1 MRWFDD
7 MPLKRKV
14 TLAILSTCGIVL
26 SLASVA
32 LAIFEIRDFRVA
44 MARDSTTLADILGAN
59 TQAALAFE
67 DADAARTILRSLL
80 AEPHVEAARLFDRKG
95 AIFADFTRP
104 QAAVI
109 LPEHPGTDGH
119 SFTGDHLALYRPIIL
134 DGKALGMIYLQV
146 DLEGMHHRLA
156 LFAMIALA
164 VLLCSLLIA
173 AGLSAWLQHPISAPI
188 LALARTARQIAE
200 NRDYTVRAPA
210 QGHHEVGA
218 LTDAFNHMLVQIQQQ
233 NQSVIDS
240 EERLR
245 SVLNSAL
252 SAVVVYTDQGTIV
265 DWNSRAEA
273 MFGWSKGEA
282 LGRDAITTLI
292 AGRYRT
298 AIQQGAA
305 PDGIAPAGNGL
316 TEMHGLRKDG
326 SEFPMEV
333 SISALKAGA
342 TVNLCGFFTDI
353 TERALS
359 QSRIQA
365 QISRLDLL
373 NRITRAIGDRLDLA
387 SIFQVV
393 IRSLE
398 DNLPIDFGC
407 VCLYDK
413 SHKLLTVTCVGVNSA
428 ELAMELASPVPA
440 TIPINQNGLSRCA
453 AGVLVY
459 EPDIS
464 TIAFPFQERLTRGG
478 LKSLVAA
485 PLIVESTVFG
495 ILIAARRTANSFSSA
510 ECEFLRQLS
519 EQVALAAHQAELY
532 SALQQ
537 AYDDLRQ
544 SQQTVMQQERLR
556 ALGQMASGIAH
567 DINNAIS
574 PVALYT
580 ESLLEVEKGLS
591 QRARSYL
598 ETIKVAIE
606 DVAHTVAR
614 MKEFYRQ
621 REPQIIL
628 AAVDLNQLVHQ
639 VMDLTKA
646 RWSDMPQ
653 QQGIMIATRL
663 DLMAGLPP
671 IMGIASEIREALIN
685 LVFNAVD
692 AMPAGGT
699 LGLRTCLRNRL
710 QSLGETAAAPHAC
723 VEVIDTGVGM
733 DGETRRRCLEPFFT
747 TKGERGT
754 GLGLAMVY
762 GVMQRHNSEIE
773 IDSEVHKGTTMR
785 LAFPV
790 PSPHG
795 QVPAAEEVD
804 KVVDRLRILV
814 VDDDPILL
822 KSLRDILETDGHA
835 IVTANHGQHG
845 IDAFRA
851 AVGTP
856 TAFELVITDLGMPY
870 VDGRKEAATVKDL
883 APATPV
889 ILLTGWGQR
898 LIAEGEVPAHVDCL
912 LNKPPK
918 IRELREAIARC
929 CRPSPPKA

>member
-7 MPLKRKV
+7 MPLKRKI
-14 TLAILSTCGIVL
+14 TLAILATCGIVL
-26 SLASVA
+26 SLAGVA

-44 MARDSTTLADILGAN
+44 MARDSTTLADILSAN
-59 TQAALAFE
+59 TQAALAFD
-67 DADAARTILRSLL
+67 DADAARTILRSLQ
-80 AEPHVEAARLFDRKG
+80 AEPHVVAARLFDRKG

-104 QAAVI
+104 QAAVT
-109 LPEHPGTDGH
+109 LPGHPGTDGYL
-119 SFTGDHLALYRPIIL
+119 FTEDHLALYRPIAL
-134 DGKALGMIYLQV
+134 DGKSLGMIFLQV
-146 DLEGMHHRLA
+146 DLEGMHSRLA
-156 LFAMIALA
+156 VFAMIALA
-164 VLLCSLLIA
+164 VMLCSLLIA
-173 AGLSAWLQHPISAPI
+173 AGLSAWMQHPISAPI
-188 LALARTARQIAE
+188 LALADTARKIAD

-218 LTDAFNHMLVQIQQQ
+218 LTDAFNHMLVQIEKQ

-252 SAVVVYTDQGTIV
+252 SAVVVYTAQGTIV
-265 DWNSRAEA
+265 DWNARAEA
-273 MFGWSKGEA
+273 MFGWSKQEA
-282 LGRDAITTLI
+282 MGKNAITTLI
-292 AGRYRT
+292 PGRYRT
-298 AIQQGAA
+298 ANQQGFA
-305 PDGIAPAGNGL
+305 PNGTDPVWNGL
-316 TEMHGLRKDG
+316 AEMHALRKDG
-326 SEFPMEV
+326 SEFPVEV
-333 SISALKAGA
+333 SISTLRSGDV
-342 TVNLCGFFTDI
+342 VNLCGFFTDI

-359 QSRIQA
+359 QTRIQA
-365 QISRLDLL
+365 QIARLDLL

-407 VCLYDK
+407 VCLFDQ
-413 SHKLLTVTCVGVNSA
+413 SHKNLTVTSVGVNSE
-428 ELAMELASPVPA
+428 ELAMELATPVPA
-440 TIPINQNGLSRCA
+440 TIAIEPNGLSRCA
-453 AGVLVY
+453 AGVLVH

-464 TIAFPFQERLTRGG
+464 TIPFPFQERLTRGG
-478 LKSLVAA
+478 LKALIAA

-495 ILIAARRTANSFSSA
+495 ILIAARRTAHSFSSA

-519 EQVALAAHQAELY
+519 EQVALAAHQAQLY
-532 SALQQ
+532 GALQQ

-621 REPQIIL
+621 REPQITL

-653 QQGIMIATRL
+653 QQGIVITTRT
-663 DLMAGLPP
+663 DLMEGIPP

-692 AMPAGGT
+692 AMPEGGT
-699 LGLRTCLRNRL
+699 LSLRTSLRNRL
-710 QSLGETAAAPHAC
+710 QSQGESAAAPHAC

-733 DGETRRRCLEPFFT
+733 NDETRRRCLEPFFT

-762 GVMQRHNSEIE
+762 GVMQRHNAEIE

-785 LAFPV
+785 LAFLV
-790 PSPHG
+790 PSPTG
-795 QVPAAEEVD
+795 QSAASAEVD
-804 KVVDRLRILV
+804 SVAERLRILV

-835 IVTANHGQHG
+835 VVTANHGQTG

-851 AVGTP
+851 VVGTP
-856 TAFELVITDLGMPY
+856 TAFEIVITDLGMPY
-870 VDGRKEAATVKDL
+870 VDGRKVAATVKQL
-883 APATPV
+883 APTTPV

-898 LIAEGEVPAHVDCL
+898 LVAEGEIPAHVDCL

-929 CRPSPPKA
+929 YRSSHPRA